1 MKNDDNLPTDFWSK
15 NLIKSGQ
22 TLACAESCTGGGL
35 SARITDIP
43 GISAVFQGGV
53 IAYDNAVKSEVLQ
66 VPVEALEQQGAV
78 SQPVA
83 EAMALGVRAL
93 LSTDFALSTT
103 GVAGP
108 GGGSADKP
116 VGLVWM
122 AIAGPQGVRSEKRLF
137 SGNREQ
143 IRAQAIEYS
152 LQMLNTALIQSD
164 TEY

>member
-1 MKNDDNLPTDFWSK
+1 MKNYDDRSTDFWSK
-15 NLIKSGQ
+15 KLIESRQ

-53 IAYDNAVKSEVLQ
+53 IAYDNAVKSGVLQ
-66 VPVEALEQQGAV
+66 VPVEALERQGAV

-108 GGGSADKP
+108 GGGSVEKP

-122 AIAGPQGVRSEKRLF
+122 AIAGPRGVRSEKQIF

-143 IRAQAIEYS
+143 IRAQAIEHC
-152 LQMLNTALIQSD
+152 LQMLNAALIQSD
-164 TEY
+164 SEN

>member
-1 MKNDDNLPTDFWSK
+1 MKNYDDRPTDFWSK
-15 NLIKSGQ
+15 KLIEFGQ

-53 IAYDNAVKSEVLQ
+53 IAYDNRVKSGVLQ
-66 VPVEALEQQGAV
+66 VPVDALEQQGAV

-83 EAMALGVRAL
+83 EAMASGVRSL

-103 GVAGP
+103 GIAGP
-108 GGGSADKP
+108 GGGSVEKP

-122 AIAGPQGVRSEKRLF
+122 AIAGPQGVRSEKQIF

-143 IRAQAIEYS
+143 IRAQAIEHS
-152 LQMLNTALIQSD
+152 LQMLNAALIQSD
-164 TEY
+164 SEN

>member
-53 IAYDNAVKSEVLQ
+53 IAYDNAVKSGVLQ

-122 AIAGPQGVRSEKRLF
+122 AIAGPQGVRSEKHLF

-152 LQMLNTALIQSD
+152 LQMLNTALIQLD
-164 TEY
+164 KEY

>member
-1 MKNDDNLPTDFWSK
+1 MKSYDDIPADFWS
-15 NLIKSGQ
+15 NQLIESEQ
-22 TLACAESCTGGGL
+22 SLACAESCTGGGL

-53 IAYDNAVKSEVLQ
+53 IAYDNVVKSAVLR
-66 VPVEALEQQGAV
+66 VPVETLEQQGAV

-83 EAMALGVRAL
+83 EAMASGVRAL

-103 GVAGP
+103 GIAGP
-108 GGGSADKP
+108 GGGSAEKP

-122 AIAGPQGVRSEKRLF
+122 AVAGPLGVKSEKQIF

-143 IRAQAIEYS
+143 IRAQAIEHC
-152 LQMLNTALIQSD
+152 LQMLNAALTQSD
-164 TEY
+164 SEN

>member
-1 MKNDDNLPTDFWSK
+1 
-15 NLIKSGQ
+15 
-22 TLACAESCTGGGL
+22 L

-53 IAYDNAVKSEVLQ
+53 IAYDNRVKSGVLQ
-66 VPVEALEQQGAV
+66 VPVDALERQGAV

-83 EAMALGVRAL
+83 EAMASGVRAL

-103 GVAGP
+103 GIAGP
-108 GGGSADKP
+108 GGGSVEKP

-122 AIAGPQGVRSEKRLF
+122 AIAGPQGVKSEKQIF

-143 IRAQAIEYS
+143 IRAQAIERS
-152 LQMLNTALIQSD
+152 LQMLNAALIQSNS
-164 TEY
+164 EY

>member
-1 MKNDDNLPTDFWSK
+1 M
-15 NLIKSGQ
+15 
-22 TLACAESCTGGGL
+22 ACAESCTGGGL

-53 IAYDNAVKSEVLQ
+53 IAYDNVVKSAVLQ
-66 VPVEALEQQGAV
+66 VPVETLEQQGAV

-83 EAMALGVRAL
+83 EAMASGVRAL

-103 GVAGP
+103 GIAGP
-108 GGGSADKP
+108 GGGSAEKP

-122 AIAGPQGVRSEKRLF
+122 AVAGPQGVKSEKQIF

-143 IRAQAIEYS
+143 IRAQAIERS
-152 LQMLNTALIQSD
+152 LQMLNAALTQSVS
-164 TEY
+164 EN

>member
-1 MKNDDNLPTDFWSK
+1 MKSYDDIPADFWS
-15 NLIKSGQ
+15 NQLIESEQ
-22 TLACAESCTGGGL
+22 SLACAESCTGGGL

-53 IAYDNAVKSEVLQ
+53 IAYDNAVKSAVLR
-66 VPVEALEQQGAV
+66 VPVETLEQQGAV

-83 EAMALGVRAL
+83 EAMASGVRAL

-103 GVAGP
+103 GIAGP
-108 GGGSADKP
+108 GGGSAEKP

-122 AIAGPQGVRSEKRLF
+122 AVAGPQGVKSEKQIF

-143 IRAQAIEYS
+143 IRAQAIEHS
-152 LQMLNTALIQSD
+152 LQMLNAALTQSD
-164 TEY
+164 SEN

>member
-1 MKNDDNLPTDFWSK
+1 MNNYDATGSDFWSQK
-15 NLIKSGQ
+15 LIKRGM
-22 TLACAESCTGGGL
+22 TLACAESCTGGGV

-53 IAYDNAVKSEVLQ
+53 IAYDNAVKSAVLQ
-66 VPVEALEQQGAV
+66 VQAKVIEQQGAV

-103 GVAGP
+103 GIAGP
-108 GGGSADKP
+108 GGGSAEKP

-122 AIAGPQGVRSEKRLF
+122 AVASPQGVRSEKQIF

-143 IRAQAIEYS
+143 IRTQAIEYS
-152 LQMLNTALIQSD
+152 LQMLNAALIEFES
-164 TEY
+164 EY

>member
-1 MKNDDNLPTDFWSK
+1 MKSYDDIPADFWS
-15 NLIKSGQ
+15 NQLIESEQ
-22 TLACAESCTGGGL
+22 SLACAESCTGGGL

-53 IAYDNAVKSEVLQ
+53 IAYDNAVKSAVLR
-66 VPVEALEQQGAV
+66 VPVEMLEQQGAV

-83 EAMALGVRAL
+83 EAMASGVRAL

-103 GVAGP
+103 GIAGP
-108 GGGSADKP
+108 GGGSAEKP

-122 AIAGPQGVRSEKRLF
+122 AVAGPQGVKSEKQIF

-143 IRAQAIEYS
+143 IRAQAIEHC
-152 LQMLNTALIQSD
+152 LQMLNAALTQSD
-164 TEY
+164 SEN

>member
-1 MKNDDNLPTDFWSK
+1 MKNYDDRPTDFWSK
-15 NLIKSGQ
+15 KLIESGQ

-35 SARITDIP
+35 SARITDTP

-53 IAYDNAVKSEVLQ
+53 IAYDNRVKSGVLQ
-66 VPVEALEQQGAV
+66 VPVDALEQQGAV

-83 EAMALGVRAL
+83 EAMASGVRAL

-103 GVAGP
+103 GIAGP
-108 GGGSADKP
+108 GGGSVEKP

-122 AIAGPQGVRSEKRLF
+122 AIAGPQGVRSEKQIF

-143 IRAQAIEYS
+143 IRAQAIEHS
-152 LQMLNTALIQSD
+152 LQMLNAALIQSD
-164 TEY
+164 SEN

>member
-1 MKNDDNLPTDFWSK
+1 M
-15 NLIKSGQ
+15 
-22 TLACAESCTGGGL
+22 TLACAESCTGGGV

-53 IAYDNAVKSEVLQ
+53 IAYDNAVKSAVLQ
-66 VPVEALEQQGAV
+66 VQAKVIEQQGAV

-103 GVAGP
+103 GIAGP
-108 GGGSADKP
+108 GGGSAEKP

-122 AIAGPQGVRSEKRLF
+122 AVASPQGVRSEKQIF

-143 IRAQAIEYS
+143 IRTQAIEYS
-152 LQMLNTALIQSD
+152 LQMLNAALIEFES
-164 TEY
+164 EY

>member
-1 MKNDDNLPTDFWSK
+1 MKNYDDLAADYWSRK
-15 NLIKSGQ
+15 LIESRR

-53 IAYDNAVKSEVLQ
+53 IAYDNQVKSRVLQ
-66 VPVEALEQQGAV
+66 VPSQVLEQQGAV
-78 SQPVA
+78 SKPVA
-83 EAMALGVRAL
+83 EAMALGVQAL

-103 GVAGP
+103 GIAGP
-108 GGGSADKP
+108 GGGSVEKP

-122 AIAGPQGVRSEKRLF
+122 AVVGPQGVRSEKQIF

-152 LQMLNTALIQSD
+152 LQMLDTALIQSD
-164 TEY
+164 SES

>member
-53 IAYDNAVKSEVLQ
+53 IAYDNAVKSGVLQ
-66 VPVEALEQQGAV
+66 VPVEELEQQGAV

-83 EAMALGVRAL
+83 EAMALGVRQL